1 MGKERVESK
10 NLFNFKPQGHLDEDI
25 EAFYEK
31 GKAGLTNNSLAAW
44 SDSMKKMSEEEFV
57 GMMRGMMDKNI
68 ATSSMVTDPALV
80 EVRWTSSAIIQS
92 SLMCLR
98 EGLLQKLMITT
109 MMCVIIVIIILV
121 LLMILVLKMTKKYQI
136 T

>member
-1 MGKERVESK
+1 MGHTVLYIPLLRKSIIMGKERVESK

-68 ATSSMVTDPALV
+68 ATSSMVT
-80 EVRWTSSAIIQS
+80 AIPHH
-92 SLMCLR
+92 
-98 EGLLQKLMITT
+98 ITT
-109 MMCVIIVIIILV
+109 QNMRSDQ
-121 LLMILVLKMTKKYQI
+121 K
-136 T
+136 

>member
-44 SDSMKKMSEEEFV
+44 SDSLKKMSEEDFV
-57 GMMRGMMDKNI
+57 RMMRQMMDKNL
-68 ATSSMVTDPALV
+68 ATSSMVIDPALV
-80 EVRWTSSAIIQS
+80 EVRYILSQASPLW
-92 SLMCLR
+92 
-98 EGLLQKLMITT
+98 EGVQ
-109 MMCVIIVIIILV
+109 
-121 LLMILVLKMTKKYQI
+121 
-136 T
+136 

>member
-92 SLMCLR
+92 SLICIKKISFGHCPNYLPPPIR
-98 EGLLQKLMITT
+98 ATCTT
-109 MMCVIIVIIILV
+109 FLTS
-121 LLMILVLKMTKKYQI
+121 KT
-136 T
+136 TF

>member
-1 MGKERVESK
+1 MLRKSIIMGKERVESK

-31 GKAGLTNNSLAAW
+31 AKAGFTNNSVAAW
-44 SDSMKKMSEEEFV
+44 SDSLKKMSEEEFV

-80 EVRWTSSAIIQS
+80 EVRWTSMDFICNNS
-92 SLMCLR
+92 
-98 EGLLQKLMITT
+98 
-109 MMCVIIVIIILV
+109 IIIDV
-121 LLMILVLKMTKKYQI
+121 RV
-136 T
+136 